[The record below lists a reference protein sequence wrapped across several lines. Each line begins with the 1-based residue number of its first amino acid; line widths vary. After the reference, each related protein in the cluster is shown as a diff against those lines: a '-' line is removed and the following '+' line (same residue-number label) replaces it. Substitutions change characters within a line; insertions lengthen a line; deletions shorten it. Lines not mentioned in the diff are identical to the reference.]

1 MLHVPILVVLL
12 VMETF
17 SILNCQ
23 LQEHAIL
30 HKSISGFKTQITKE
44 NVYLHVSKP
53 YRIFTHRKPI
63 PNLSKTSLQ

>member
-1 MLHVPILVVLL
+1 MSGLQEYYLDLEEYMLHVPILVVLL

-30 HKSISGFKTQITKE
+30 HKSISGFKT
-44 NVYLHVSKP
+44 
-53 YRIFTHRKPI
+53 
-63 PNLSKTSLQ
+63 